1 MELSRAVVSDQG
13 TPLKN
18 EAFYTNYPRKLI
30 DLIWSP
36 LASLRTVSHTLY
48 NDILHIV
55 HCGIREINRSVT
67 STFCWYFDFKLIKYF
82 PNQSLKENSIT
93 LEVQSVYDQC

>member
-36 LASLRTVSHTLY
+36 LASLRSVSHTLY

-55 HCGIREINRSVT
+55 HCGIIKINDINFVF
-67 STFCWYFDFKLIKYF
+67 TFA
-82 PNQSLKENSIT
+82 SIR
-93 LEVQSVYDQC
+93 LPIGA